1 MQHPKP
7 RGRTTGTTGKLVKST
22 SGANRDS
29 LSSQSSSTNRSPR
42 TPASEKKRVGRVS
55 ELETQVAQLQEE
67 LKKTKDHLSESELCQ
82 KRAHREAED
91 AKKQLAATLAKLEE
105 SQQQLDEIWAC
116 EESRIQEL
124 RKISQDRDRA
134 WESELKAVQKHHE
147 MDSAVLAA
155 TMNENQKL
163 KIQLQKVVESEA
175 TRAKDIESAHGHE
188 VHMLRLELSEA
199 LDLVEELKDRLN
211 ESKESEAR
219 ALELVSQTREQLEM
233 VKPGMEKD
241 VVELTED
248 GDGSDEAARVVELG
262 SALAAN
268 AEMENELRRL
278 KVQTE
283 QWRKAAEMAAAMVLG
298 DGDGK
303 FVEQSSESFEFH
315 APGEKSNSPY
325 SEDTEE
331 DSTNKKTNSMLK
343 KIGVLLKKGQKQF
356 ETSTKFCWW

>member
-7 RGRTTGTTGKLVKST
+7 RGRTTGSTGKLKST
-22 SGANRDS
+22 IGANRENI
-29 LSSQSSSTNRSPR
+29 SSQSSTANRSPR

-55 ELETQVAQLQEE
+55 ELETQLAHLQEE
-67 LKKTKDHLSESELCQ
+67 LKKTKDHLSESELSQ

-91 AKKQLAATLAKLEE
+91 AKKQLAATLVKLEE

-124 RKISQDRDRA
+124 RKISQDRDRV
-134 WESELKAVQKHHE
+134 WESELKSVQKQHE

-163 KIQLQKVVESEA
+163 KIQLQKVVESEN
-175 TRAKDIESAHGHE
+175 S
-188 VHMLRLELSEA
+188 LRLQLSESV
-199 LDLVEELKDRLN
+199 DLVDELKARLN
-211 ESKESEAR
+211 ESNESEAR
-219 ALELVSQTREQLEM
+219 ALTLASQTRDQLELM
-233 VKPGMEKD
+233 VKSSTEKD
-241 VVELTED
+241 AAAQLTED
-248 GDGSDEAARVVELG
+248 ADGEDEAERAVELG

-268 AEMENELRRL
+268 AEMESELRKL

-298 DGDGK
+298 DGGGK
-303 FVEQSSESFEFH
+303 FVEQSESFDIH
-315 APGEKSNSPY
+315 GEKSNSPN

-331 DSTNKKTNSMLK
+331 ESSNKKNNGMLK
-343 KIGVLLKKGQKQF
+343 KIGGLLKKGQKQF
-356 ETSTKFCWW
+356 ETSGK